1 MTETGHEAERWAEE
15 APREL
20 ERIVARIRR
29 GMAAYGTRFPHLSRD
44 GVYSRQLNKDGSWT
58 GSFWTG
64 MVLLAYRL
72 TGASEFLAYLRRY
85 LPSYER
91 RLREGYLDH
100 DVGFLYQL
108 YAVKLYDETGS
119 EAARSLAVG
128 AADELLKRFNPAG
141 GFIRAW
147 GRLDDEPLRGKMI
160 IDCLLNLPLLWSA
173 TRLTGSPAYA
183 LAAERHA
190 RQAMAFHLR
199 SDSSSYHTF
208 DFDPDTGEPIGG
220 FNEGGYADE
229 SCWSRG
235 QAWGIYGFAL
245 AHRHTGDPAF
255 ASASAAMADYFIA
268 HLPEDAVPLWDFKL
282 PAAARTGAAKDAS
295 AAAIACCGL
304 LELSRC
310 DAVDGERRAGYE
322 RQALRLLSSL
332 RQRYTLLGAAD
343 KEAVLKR
350 CYGRV
355 DGVVSELSAIWGDYY
370 YMEAL
375 LLAAGHQPD
384 MWTTTSVGGED

>member
-1 MTETGHEAERWAEE
+1 MVETGYEAEGWTAEAE
-15 APREL
+15 REL
-20 ERIVARIRR
+20 ERITERIRK
-29 GMAAYGTRFPHLSRD
+29 GAAAYGTRFPHLSRD
-44 GVYSRQLNKDGSWT
+44 GVYSNRLNEDGSWT

-72 TGASEFLAYLRRY
+72 TGDSEWLAYLSRY
-85 LPSYER
+85 LPVYEH

-108 YAVKLYDETGS
+108 YAVKLYDATGA
-119 EAARSLAVG
+119 EGARSLAVG

-147 GRLDDEPLRGKMI
+147 GRLEEDRLRGKMI

-173 TRLTGSPAYA
+173 TRLTGNPAYA
-183 LAAERHA
+183 SAAERHA
-190 RQAMAFHLR
+190 RQAMKHHIR
-199 SDSSSYHTF
+199 PDGSSYHTF

-245 AHRHTGDPAF
+245 AYRHTGDPSF
-255 ASASAAMADYFIA
+255 AAAAAAMADYFVA
-268 HLPEDAVPLWDFKL
+268 RLPEDEVPLWDFKL
-282 PAAARTGAAKDAS
+282 PEGEAVDAAKDAS

-310 DAVDGERRAGYE
+310 GLFETERRLGYERRA
-322 RQALRLLSSL
+322 LRMLASL
-332 RQRYTLLGAAD
+332 RKRYTLLEEAD

-355 DGVVSELSAIWGDYY
+355 EGVVTELSAIWGDYY
-370 YMEAL
+370 YMEAH
-375 LLAAGHQPD
+375 LLASGRQPD
-384 MWTTTSVGGED
+384 MWTTTSGSGGE